1 MMLGRPHTEQLDT
14 LVVTDVRTRETE
26 PARNCIYIRLT
37 LTLSLQVF
45 PLPVEGFET
54 RVIADDEQ
62 VINYMIELSE
72 ALDESRTERLM
83 GWYHSHPFDVDEAR
97 NHCFLSNTDMNTQL
111 AWQRAEDPNGNP
123 WLAVVIDP
131 LRSFAKNKPEFG
143 AFRVY
148 PPEYN
153 APLNETPDGTIVT
166 DDATR
171 IEHWGS
177 CWNRYYQLQVE
188 YFMST
193 QAKTVIDTLSKN
205 FLWMRTLGSTPA
217 LERENRERFAERVGT
232 QVAEKLESF
241 DVQLAHGPGARMG
254 GYLPEASR
262 GGGGGGGGGSA
273 KESDSALVKPTQ
285 CACGLA
291 MENLHC
297 QILQVIKKGTFNG
310 MPRTG
315 VCALAPPP
323 PGASAAVVPPPAAP

>member
-1 MMLGRPHTEQLDT
+1 M
-14 LVVTDVRTRETE
+14 
-26 PARNCIYIRLT
+26 
-37 LTLSLQVF
+37 
-45 PLPVEGFET
+45 PVEGFET

-273 KESDSALVKPTQ
+273 QLLSRRGVMGEDGA
-285 CACGLA
+285 
-291 MENLHC
+291 
-297 QILQVIKKGTFNG
+297 
-310 MPRTG
+310 PRT
-315 VCALAPPP
+315 ARSDPAPSTYKSARVRA
-323 PGASAAVVPPPAAP
+323 ASHGLEDAHDEL